1 MAILHSILGKLTGK
15 VADSSFYEDRAGQNI
30 LRSLPGERRPG
41 TEAQQRWEA
50 EFAAL
55 LDAAWLLGEAVYV
68 GFPAGRKYPA
78 LEKGFLRANAKR
90 AAEVE
95 PIDPERPFVRKKGT
109 PRYFKARV
117 DYTRVL
123 VADGTLVTPEVEVTE
138 VRAGDE
144 AGEHVGVR
152 STGQAKEGREEG
164 KATMAEG
171 WEEGQAKEAGMVGME
186 EARAAE
192 GQEEGQAAERGDE
205 GWMAMAERKG
215 EEWRTE
221 GEGGTAEMREEGLTA
236 MAEGRKEGGEAG
248 MEGRKGK
255 AGREKRE
262 RVVRERV
269 VRFGH
274 RGTVRERWECFRG
287 DRVYGAVAMP
297 EEDYC
302 RVHLLG
308 VRGETWEREVRTE
321 AMPEGT
327 PLYVYVFAVTEDGR
341 GVSPSACRAFLAED
355 AAADEEEG

>member
-109 PRYFKARV
+109 PKYFKARV
-117 DYTRVL
+117 DYARVL

-138 VRAGDE
+138 VRAED
-144 AGEHVGVR
+144 
-152 STGQAKEGREEG
+152 GQAKERWEEG
-164 KATMAEG
+164 KVAMAEG
-171 WEEGQAKEAGMVGME
+171 WEEGQAKEAGVVGME
-186 EARAAE
+186 
-192 GQEEGQAAERGDE
+192 GQ
-205 GWMAMAERKG
+205 
-215 EEWRTE
+215 
-221 GEGGTAEMREEGLTA
+221 
-236 MAEGRKEGGEAG
+236 
-248 MEGRKGK
+248 KGK

-341 GVSPSACRAFLAED
+341 GVSPSACRVFLAED

>member
-109 PRYFKARV
+109 PKYFKARV
-117 DYTRVL
+117 DYARVL

-138 VRAGDE
+138 VRAGD
-144 AGEHVGVR
+144 
-152 STGQAKEGREEG
+152 GQAKERREEG
-164 KATMAEG
+164 KVAMAEG
-171 WEEGQAKEAGMVGME
+171 WEEGQAKEAGVVGME

-192 GQEEGQAAERGDE
+192 GQEEGRAAERGDE

-221 GEGGTAEMREEGLTA
+221 GEGRTAEMREEGLTA
-236 MAEGRKEGGEAG
+236 MAEGRKEGGEAE

-255 AGREKRE
+255 AGREK
-262 RVVRERV
+262 RERV

-308 VRGETWEREVRTE
+308 VRGGDVGKGG
-321 AMPEGT
+321 A
-327 PLYVYVFAVTEDGR
+327 DG
-341 GVSPSACRAFLAED
+341 GDAGGD
-355 AAADEEEG
+355 AAVRVCVRRDGGRAWGVAVGVPGVFSGGCGR

>member
-109 PRYFKARV
+109 PKYFKARV
-117 DYTRVL
+117 DYARVL

-138 VRAGDE
+138 VRAED
-144 AGEHVGVR
+144 
-152 STGQAKEGREEG
+152 GQAKERREEG
-164 KATMAEG
+164 KVAMAEG
-171 WEEGQAKEAGMVGME
+171 WEEGQAKEAGVAGME
-186 EARAAE
+186 EARGGGGGE
-192 GQEEGQAAERGDE
+192 GGQEEGQAAERGDE

-221 GEGGTAEMREEGLTA
+221 GEGGRAEMREEGLTA

-341 GVSPSACRAFLAED
+341 GVSPSVCRAFLAED

>member
-78 LEKGFLRANAKR
+78 LEKGVLRANAKR

-109 PRYFKARV
+109 PKYFKARV
-117 DYTRVL
+117 DYARVL

-138 VRAGDE
+138 VRAED
-144 AGEHVGVR
+144 
-152 STGQAKEGREEG
+152 GQAKERREEG
-164 KATMAEG
+164 KVAMAEG
-171 WEEGQAKEAGMVGME
+171 W
-186 EARAAE
+186 
-192 GQEEGQAAERGDE
+192 EEGQAAERGDE

-221 GEGGTAEMREEGLTA
+221 GEGGTAEM
-236 MAEGRKEGGEAG
+236 
-248 MEGRKGK
+248 
-255 AGREKRE
+255 
-262 RVVRERV
+262 RERV

-341 GVSPSACRAFLAED
+341 GVSPSVCRAFLAED

>member
-109 PRYFKARV
+109 PKYFKARV
-117 DYTRVL
+117 DYARVL

-138 VRAGDE
+138 VRAGAE
-144 AGEHVGVR
+144 AGEHVGGR
-152 STGQAKEGREEG
+152 STG
-164 KATMAEG
+164 
-171 WEEGQAKEAGMVGME
+171 
-186 EARAAE
+186 RA
-192 GQEEGQAAERGDE
+192 
-205 GWMAMAERKG
+205 
-215 EEWRTE
+215 
-221 GEGGTAEMREEGLTA
+221 
-236 MAEGRKEGGEAG
+236 AEGRKEGGEAG

-341 GVSPSACRAFLAED
+341 GVSPSVCRAFLAED

>member
-55 LDAAWLLGEAVYV
+55 MNAAWLLGEAVYV

-109 PRYFKARV
+109 PKYFKARV
-117 DYTRVL
+117 DYARVL

-138 VRAGDE
+138 VRAGAE
-144 AGEHVGVR
+144 AGEHVGGR
-152 STGQAKEGREEG
+152 STGQAAERGEEG
-164 KATMAEG
+164 KVAMAEG
-171 WEEGQAKEAGMVGME
+171 WEEGQAKEAGVMGME

-192 GQEEGQAAERGDE
+192 G
-205 GWMAMAERKG
+205 
-215 EEWRTE
+215 
-221 GEGGTAEMREEGLTA
+221 REEGLTA

-248 MEGRKGK
+248 MEG
-255 AGREKRE
+255 
-262 RVVRERV
+262 RERV

-341 GVSPSACRAFLAED
+341 GVSPSVCRAFLAED

>member
-95 PIDPERPFVRKKGT
+95 PIDPERPFVRKKGV

-117 DYTRVL
+117 DYARVL

-138 VRAGDE
+138 VRAED
-144 AGEHVGVR
+144 
-152 STGQAKEGREEG
+152 GQAKERREEG
-164 KATMAEG
+164 KVAMAEG
-171 WEEGQAKEAGMVGME
+171 WEEGQAKEAGVAGME
-186 EARAAE
+186 EGRAAE

-255 AGREKRE
+255 AGREK
-262 RVVRERV
+262 RERV

>member
-95 PIDPERPFVRKKGT
+95 PIDPERPFVRKKGV

-117 DYTRVL
+117 DYARVL

-138 VRAGDE
+138 VRAED
-144 AGEHVGVR
+144 
-152 STGQAKEGREEG
+152 GQAAEGREEG
-164 KATMAEG
+164 KVAMAEG
-171 WEEGQAKEAGMVGME
+171 WEEGQAKEAGVVGME
-186 EARAAE
+186 
-192 GQEEGQAAERGDE
+192 GQ
-205 GWMAMAERKG
+205 
-215 EEWRTE
+215 
-221 GEGGTAEMREEGLTA
+221 
-236 MAEGRKEGGEAG
+236 
-248 MEGRKGK
+248 KGK

-341 GVSPSACRAFLAED
+341 GVSPSVCRAFLAED

>member
-1 MAILHSILGKLTGK
+1 
-15 VADSSFYEDRAGQNI
+15 
-30 LRSLPGERRPG
+30 
-41 TEAQQRWEA
+41 
-50 EFAAL
+50 
-55 LDAAWLLGEAVYV
+55 
-68 GFPAGRKYPA
+68 
-78 LEKGFLRANAKR
+78 
-90 AAEVE
+90 
-95 PIDPERPFVRKKGT
+95 
-109 PRYFKARV
+109 
-117 DYTRVL
+117 
-123 VADGTLVTPEVEVTE
+123 
-138 VRAGDE
+138 
-144 AGEHVGVR
+144 
-152 STGQAKEGREEG
+152 
-164 KATMAEG
+164 
-171 WEEGQAKEAGMVGME
+171 
-186 EARAAE
+186 
-192 GQEEGQAAERGDE
+192 
-205 GWMAMAERKG
+205 
-215 EEWRTE
+215 
-221 GEGGTAEMREEGLTA
+221 

-341 GVSPSACRAFLAED
+341 GVSPSVCRAFLAED

>member
-95 PIDPERPFVRKKGT
+95 PIDPERPFVRKKGV

-117 DYTRVL
+117 DYARVL

-138 VRAGDE
+138 VRAGAE
-144 AGEHVGVR
+144 AGEHVGGR
-152 STGQAKEGREEG
+152 ST
-164 KATMAEG
+164 
-171 WEEGQAKEAGMVGME
+171 
-186 EARAAE
+186 
-192 GQEEGQAAERGDE
+192 GQAAERGDE

-221 GEGGTAEMREEGLTA
+221 GEGGTAEGREEGLTA

-255 AGREKRE
+255 AGREK
-262 RVVRERV
+262 RERV

-308 VRGETWEREVRTE
+308 VRGETWEREVRTV

-341 GVSPSACRAFLAED
+341 GVSPSVCRAFLAED

>member
-109 PRYFKARV
+109 PKYFKARV
-117 DYTRVL
+117 DYARVL

-138 VRAGDE
+138 VRAED
-144 AGEHVGVR
+144 
-152 STGQAKEGREEG
+152 GQAKERWEEG
-164 KATMAEG
+164 KVAMAEG
-171 WEEGQAKEAGMVGME
+171 WEEGQAKEAGVVGME
-186 EARAAE
+186 
-192 GQEEGQAAERGDE
+192 GQ
-205 GWMAMAERKG
+205 
-215 EEWRTE
+215 
-221 GEGGTAEMREEGLTA
+221 
-236 MAEGRKEGGEAG
+236 
-248 MEGRKGK
+248 KGK
-255 AGREKRE
+255 AGREK
-262 RVVRERV
+262 RERV

-341 GVSPSACRAFLAED
+341 GVSPSVCRAFLAED

>member
-95 PIDPERPFVRKKGT
+95 PIDPERPFVRKKGV

-117 DYTRVL
+117 DYARVL

-138 VRAGDE
+138 VRAGAE
-144 AGEHVGVR
+144 AGEHVGGR
-152 STGQAKEGREEG
+152 ST
-164 KATMAEG
+164 
-171 WEEGQAKEAGMVGME
+171 
-186 EARAAE
+186 
-192 GQEEGQAAERGDE
+192 GQAAERGDE

-221 GEGGTAEMREEGLTA
+221 GEGGTAEGREEGLTA

-255 AGREKRE
+255 AGREK
-262 RVVRERV
+262 RERV

-341 GVSPSACRAFLAED
+341 GVSPSACRVFLAED

>member
-109 PRYFKARV
+109 PKYFKARV
-117 DYTRVL
+117 DYARVL

-138 VRAGDE
+138 VRAED
-144 AGEHVGVR
+144 
-152 STGQAKEGREEG
+152 GQAK
-164 KATMAEG
+164 
-171 WEEGQAKEAGMVGME
+171 
-186 EARAAE
+186 
-192 GQEEGQAAERGDE
+192 ERGDE
-205 GWMAMAERKG
+205 GWMAMEERKG

-248 MEGRKGK
+248 RAGRKGE
-255 AGREKRE
+255 AGREK
-262 RVVRERV
+262 RERV

>member
-109 PRYFKARV
+109 PKYFKARV
-117 DYTRVL
+117 DYARVL

-138 VRAGDE
+138 VRAED
-144 AGEHVGVR
+144 
-152 STGQAKEGREEG
+152 GQAKERREEG
-164 KATMAEG
+164 
-171 WEEGQAKEAGMVGME
+171 
-186 EARAAE
+186 RAAE

-255 AGREKRE
+255 AGREK
-262 RVVRERV
+262 RERV

-341 GVSPSACRAFLAED
+341 GVSPSVCRAFLAED

>member
-90 AAEVE
+90 AAEAE

-109 PRYFKARV
+109 PKYFKARV
-117 DYTRVL
+117 DYARVL

-138 VRAGDE
+138 VRAED
-144 AGEHVGVR
+144 
-152 STGQAKEGREEG
+152 GQAKERWEEG
-164 KATMAEG
+164 KVAMAEG
-171 WEEGQAKEAGMVGME
+171 WEEGQAKEAGVVGME
-186 EARAAE
+186 
-192 GQEEGQAAERGDE
+192 GQ
-205 GWMAMAERKG
+205 
-215 EEWRTE
+215 
-221 GEGGTAEMREEGLTA
+221 
-236 MAEGRKEGGEAG
+236 
-248 MEGRKGK
+248 KGK

-341 GVSPSACRAFLAED
+341 GVSPSVCRAFLAED

>member
-109 PRYFKARV
+109 PKYFKARV
-117 DYTRVL
+117 DYARVL

-138 VRAGDE
+138 VRAED
-144 AGEHVGVR
+144 
-152 STGQAKEGREEG
+152 GQAKER
-164 KATMAEG
+164 
-171 WEEGQAKEAGMVGME
+171 
-186 EARAAE
+186 R
-192 GQEEGQAAERGDE
+192 EEGQAAERGDE

-221 GEGGTAEMREEGLTA
+221 GEGRTAEMREEGLTA

-255 AGREKRE
+255 AGREK
-262 RVVRERV
+262 RERV

-341 GVSPSACRAFLAED
+341 GVSPSVCRAFLAED

>member
-109 PRYFKARV
+109 PKYFKARV
-117 DYTRVL
+117 DYARVL

-138 VRAGDE
+138 VRAED
-144 AGEHVGVR
+144 
-152 STGQAKEGREEG
+152 
-164 KATMAEG
+164 
-171 WEEGQAKEAGMVGME
+171 GQAKEAGVVGME
-186 EARAAE
+186 EV
-192 GQEEGQAAERGDE
+192 
-205 GWMAMAERKG
+205 
-215 EEWRTE
+215 
-221 GEGGTAEMREEGLTA
+221 REEGLTA

-255 AGREKRE
+255 AGGEK
-262 RVVRERV
+262 RERV

-287 DRVYGAVAMP
+287 DRVYGTVAMP

-341 GVSPSACRAFLAED
+341 GVSPSVCRAFLAED

>member
-109 PRYFKARV
+109 PKYFKARV
-117 DYTRVL
+117 DYARVL

-138 VRAGDE
+138 VRAGD
-144 AGEHVGVR
+144 
-152 STGQAKEGREEG
+152 GQAK
-164 KATMAEG
+164 
-171 WEEGQAKEAGMVGME
+171 
-186 EARAAE
+186 
-192 GQEEGQAAERGDE
+192 ERGDE

>member
-95 PIDPERPFVRKKGT
+95 PIDPERPFVRKKGV

-117 DYTRVL
+117 DYARVL

-138 VRAGDE
+138 VRA
-144 AGEHVGVR
+144 
-152 STGQAKEGREEG
+152 
-164 KATMAEG
+164 
-171 WEEGQAKEAGMVGME
+171 
-186 EARAAE
+186 
-192 GQEEGQAAERGDE
+192 
-205 GWMAMAERKG
+205 
-215 EEWRTE
+215 
-221 GEGGTAEMREEGLTA
+221 EMREEGLTA
-236 MAEGRKEGGEAG
+236 MAEGRKEGGETG

-255 AGREKRE
+255 AGREK
-262 RVVRERV
+262 RERV

>member
-95 PIDPERPFVRKKGT
+95 PIDPERPFVRKKGV

-117 DYTRVL
+117 DYARVL

-138 VRAGDE
+138 VRAGAE
-144 AGEHVGVR
+144 AGEHVGGR
-152 STGQAKEGREEG
+152 ST
-164 KATMAEG
+164 
-171 WEEGQAKEAGMVGME
+171 
-186 EARAAE
+186 
-192 GQEEGQAAERGDE
+192 GQAAERGDE

-221 GEGGTAEMREEGLTA
+221 GEGGTAEGREEGLTA

-248 MEGRKGK
+248 REGRKGK
-255 AGREKRE
+255 AGREK
-262 RVVRERV
+262 RERV

>member
-109 PRYFKARV
+109 PKYFKARV
-117 DYTRVL
+117 DYARVL

-138 VRAGDE
+138 VRAED
-144 AGEHVGVR
+144 
-152 STGQAKEGREEG
+152 GQAKERREEG
-164 KATMAEG
+164 KVAMAEG
-171 WEEGQAKEAGMVGME
+171 W
-186 EARAAE
+186 
-192 GQEEGQAAERGDE
+192 EEGQAAERGDE

-221 GEGGTAEMREEGLTA
+221 GEGRTAEMREEGLTA

-308 VRGETWEREVRTE
+308 VRGETWEREVRTV

>member
-90 AAEVE
+90 AAEAE

-109 PRYFKARV
+109 PKYFKARV
-117 DYTRVL
+117 DYARVL

-138 VRAGDE
+138 VRAGAE
-144 AGEHVGVR
+144 AGEHVGGR
-152 STGQAKEGREEG
+152 STG
-164 KATMAEG
+164 
-171 WEEGQAKEAGMVGME
+171 
-186 EARAAE
+186 RAAE

-221 GEGGTAEMREEGLTA
+221 GEGRTAEMREEGLTA

-341 GVSPSACRAFLAED
+341 GVSPSVCRAFLAED

>member
-95 PIDPERPFVRKKGT
+95 PIDPDRPFVRKKGV

-117 DYTRVL
+117 DYARVL

-138 VRAGDE
+138 VRAGAE
-144 AGEHVGVR
+144 AGEHVGGR
-152 STGQAKEGREEG
+152 STGQAAERREEG
-164 KATMAEG
+164 KVAMAEG
-171 WEEGQAKEAGMVGME
+171 W
-186 EARAAE
+186 
-192 GQEEGQAAERGDE
+192 EEGQAAERGDE

-221 GEGGTAEMREEGLTA
+221 GEGRTAEMREEGLTA

-262 RVVRERV
+262 RVVR
-269 VRFGH
+269 FGH
-274 RGTVRERWECFRG
+274 RGTVRAPG
-287 DRVYGAVAMP
+287 DGAGAVGVFP
-297 EEDYC
+297 GGQ
-302 RVHLLG
+302 G
-308 VRGETWEREVRTE
+308 VRGGGDAGGGLLPGASAGGAGGDVGKGG
-321 AMPEGT
+321 A
-327 PLYVYVFAVTEDGR
+327 DG
-341 GVSPSACRAFLAED
+341 GDAGGD
-355 AAADEEEG
+355 AAVRVCVRRDGGRAWGVAVGVPGVFSGGCGR